1 MTFIRFKIQ
10 SVEYFDC
17 YLKVQQH
24 FHLEKTDNVRPR
36 KKIPIAKLSTS
47 INTFKKILS
56 KNSFLSTEL
65 SSTALSWMLPT
76 QGTWTGNKQKNGK
89 MKNENRSKT
98 GWWVLIGLGLTS
110 AFLPIFRFLGMPRP
124 QSPVPFPRFSNL
136 LLRLSLVT
144 AYLKVRRAFFT
155 LTNGATGKASSIA
168 PLTLPSWVSISLI
181 GENKQP
187 QRPR

>member
-10 SVEYFDC
+10 SVEYFYC

-24 FHLEKTDNVRPR
+24 FHLEKTDNVRPW
-36 KKIPIAKLSTS
+36 KKIPIAKFSTS
-47 INTFKKILS
+47 INTFKKSFL
-56 KNSFLSTEL
+56 FLSTEL
-65 SSTALSWMLPT
+65 SGAALSLMLLT
-76 QGTWTGNKQKNGK
+76 QGTWTGNKQNNGK
-89 MKNENRSKT
+89 MKNENRTKT

-124 QSPVPFPRFSNL
+124 QSPAPVPRFSNL

-144 AYLKVRRAFFT
+144 AYLKVKRAFFT

-168 PLTLPSWVSISLI
+168 PLTLLSWVSISLT

-187 QRPR
+187 QRPW